1 MTGRTH
7 TMRVFVDT
15 CKAFYRFPIG
25 AFLITLA
32 LGVHGGPDTVGEG
45 ISIAELHEF
54 ASTQPQLEF
63 RHVRFNPSMAGER
76 REVVSFQSD
85 GLQQFA
91 LILWPS
97 GEPPAKGW
105 PVLLF
110 NHGYHPNPP
119 DYGRI
124 ADGENSRPGDY
135 YRGVTQSFADNGYLV
150 VVPDYRGH
158 NDSEGADYI
167 TRALA
172 DHWYTRD
179 AIATYFGLV
188 SLEGID
194 PMRVYMLGHS
204 MGGPITQRALLVL
217 GDKIQ
222 AASVWSGSSERL
234 QGSLLARDLGKPGG
248 NDTLD
253 IAKPGLDELAQ
264 ELALPGGGVSYEDLT
279 ARKHINELQVPLIIH
294 HSRGDGSTP
303 ANGSLDLA
311 ARLYMA
317 KHEYQLFMYDS
328 NDHLFSGDD
337 FRQAVERDLQWF
349 ESHR

>member
-1 MTGRTH
+1 
-7 TMRVFVDT
+7 MRVFVDT
-15 CKAFYRFPIG
+15 CKAFYRFSIG

-32 LGVHGGPDTVGEG
+32 LGVHGDPDTGGDGV
-45 ISIAELHEF
+45 SIAELRAF
-54 ASTQPQLEF
+54 ASTQPQVEV
-63 RHVRFNPSMAGER
+63 RHVRFNPSVAGER

-85 GLQQFA
+85 GLRQFA
-91 LILWPS
+91 LILWPA
-97 GEPPAKGW
+97 GEQPAKGW

-124 ADGENSRPGDY
+124 VSGENSRPGDY
-135 YRGVTQSFADNGYLV
+135 YRGVAQAFADSGYLV

-158 NDSEGADYI
+158 NDSDGAEF
-167 TRALA
+167 TSRALA

-179 AIATYFGLV
+179 AIAAYFGSV

-194 PMRVYMLGHS
+194 PRRVYMLGHS

-217 GDKIQ
+217 GDKIR

-234 QGSLLARDLGKPGG
+234 QVSLLVRDLGKSGG

-253 IAKPGLDELAQ
+253 IEKPGLDELTQ
-264 ELALPGGGVSYEDLT
+264 ELALLGGEVSYEDLT
-279 ARKHINELQVPLIIH
+279 ARKHIGELRVPLVIH

-311 ARLYMA
+311 ARLYIA
-317 KHEYQLFMYDS
+317 NREYQLFMYDS

-337 FRQAVERDLQWF
+337 FKQAVERDLQWF